1 MKLVHFAALSIALG
15 LSVSSSDLWAQCNV
29 HDQKRVEQH
38 LNLDLGMI
46 HIDPNAAVGS
56 VILSKSFPVPG
67 QLDSLSC
74 LDGAKISG
82 KIMSG
87 QPSPGQPHIYKTN
100 ISGVGLRIT
109 HDFGGLRLVYPYTS
123 QSVSAS
129 HFSHHTI
136 IVELIKTGERTGTG
150 SLSTGRLSS
159 LYLDEPGS
167 ASRPLLTTSI
177 SASTNQI
184 VNPSCRIDEGS
195 QSQTVHLGRI
205 RTNQLHGVG
214 DTANEQPFQI
224 KLHCAKDP
232 KGSQRV
238 ALAFSYPPVSD
249 LSQQGVLANSIGA
262 RYAQGVGVQLL
273 KSQDRS
279 VIMSGAKV
287 EVGTSAAAQHTQPKL
302 DLIAR
307 FYKTESEV
315 KAGEFYA
322 AVTFNIDYQ

>member
-1 MKLVHFAALSIALG
+1 MKLLHLAALSMALG
-15 LSVSSSDLWAQCNV
+15 LGVSSSELWAQCNV

-46 HIDPNAAVGS
+46 NIDPNAAVGS
-56 VILSKSFPVPG
+56 VIISKSFPVQS

-74 LDGAKISG
+74 LDGVKISG

-109 HDFGGLRLVYPYTS
+109 HDLGGLRLVYPYTS

-129 HFSHHTI
+129 HYSNQEI
-136 IVELIKTGERTGTG
+136 IVELIKTDERTGTG
-150 SLSTGRLSS
+150 SLSSGKLSS
-159 LYLDEPGS
+159 LYIDTPGS
-167 ASRPLLTTSI
+167 SSRPLLTTSI

-184 VNPSCRIDEGS
+184 VNSSCRIDEGS

-205 RTNQLHGVG
+205 RTQQLQGLG

-238 ALAFSYPPVSD
+238 ALAFSYPPVSAF
-249 LSQQGVLANSIGA
+249 SQHGVLANKVGTG
-262 RYAQGVGVQLL
+262 YAQGVGVQLL

-279 VIMSGAKV
+279 VIVNAAKV
-287 EVGTSAAAQHTQPKL
+287 EVSSSSAVHKAQPQL